1 MLYTAVPQAELLI
14 WRGLSATL
22 QTVSTP
28 PSIFNDVLGPV
39 MRGPSSSHSAAA
51 LRIGRLARDL
61 MGGELTEVIVEYD
74 PNGALVTTHESQGS
88 DLGLFGGLM
97 GWETDDARL
106 PDFREEIVKEGIAV
120 DIRYV
125 SYGAKHP
132 NTYKLTLRNAEEE
145 RSLRAISTGG
155 GMIVVQDIEGAVVV
169 MEGDYVETLVFL
181 SDPQGADGLVGW
193 LKTSFDFE
201 DVIPCA
207 MREGVMI
214 EIKSRSALEE
224 DLLAELRANPAVSMV
239 RVLGTVLPVLARKNL
254 SVPWIRCAEMEGF
267 RSESGENLSLGDLG
281 AIYES
286 ARGGITV
293 EDVRERMGGLV
304 GIMEDSIQTGLQG
317 TKFQDRILPSQ
328 SPKFQEMMK
337 AGELV
342 PGDVLNRIIMY
353 VSAMM
358 EMKSSMGV
366 IVAAPTAGSCGALPG
381 AVLGV
386 ADALGK
392 SREERVEAML
402 AAGMIGVFIAAH
414 ATFAAE
420 VAGCMAECGSGASM
434 ASAGIVGMM
443 GGSFEQQLGGAS
455 MALQNSFGM
464 TCDTLANRVEAPC
477 LGRNVTAAS
486 NALSS
491 ANMALADFLHLV
503 PFDEVVDAMK
513 EVGDLMPREVC
524 CTGLGGLAI
533 TPASKALE
541 AKLAGGCGNCGKV
554 KAVEESEGV
563 V

>member
-1 MLYTAVPQAELLI
+1 
-14 WRGLSATL
+14 
-22 QTVSTP
+22 
-28 PSIFNDVLGPV
+28 
-39 MRGPSSSHSAAA
+39 MRGPSSSHSAAS

-61 MGGELTEVIVEYD
+61 MGGALNEVIVEYD
-74 PNGALVTTHESQGS
+74 PNGSLVTTHESQGS

-106 PDFREEIVKEGIAV
+106 PDFREEIGKHGIAV

-125 SYGAKHP
+125 SYGAEHP
-132 NTYKLTLRNAEEE
+132 NTYKLTLRNGDEE
-145 RSLRAISTGG
+145 RTMRAISTGG
-155 GMIVVQDIEGAVVV
+155 GMIVVQEIEGAAVE
-169 MEGDYVETLVFL
+169 MEGDYFETLVFL
-181 SDPQGADGLVGW
+181 SDPGAVVGLAGW
-193 LKTSFDFE
+193 LLSSFDFE
-201 DVIPCA
+201 DVITGVG
-207 MREGVMI
+207 REVTLL
-214 EIKSRSALEE
+214 EIKSRERLENDLLEE
-224 DLLAELRANPAVSMV
+224 LRRNPAVSAV
-239 RVLGTVLPVLARKNL
+239 RVLEPVLPVLARKNL
-254 SVPWIRCAEMEGF
+254 SVPWIRCAEMEECRRAQG
-267 RSESGENLSLGDLG
+267 GGMTVGDLG

-286 ARGGITV
+286 ERGGMSTG
-293 EDVRERMGGLV
+293 EVRERMAELV
-304 GIMEDSIQTGLQG
+304 GIMENSIQTGLKG
-317 TKFQDRILPSQ
+317 TKFADRILPSQ
-328 SPKFQEMMK
+328 SPKFGEMME
-337 AGELV
+337 AGQLV

-353 VSAMM
+353 VSSMM

-386 ADALGK
+386 ADAMGK

-434 ASAGIVGMM
+434 AAAGIVLMA
-443 GGSFEQQLGGAS
+443 GGNFEQQLAAAS

-486 NALSS
+486 NALST
-491 ANMALADFLHLV
+491 ANMALADYLPLV

-513 EVGDLMPREVC
+513 QVGDMMPRELC

-541 AKLAGGCGNCGKV
+541 AKLARGCGSCGR
-554 KAVEESEGV
+554 VEEESV
-563 V
+563 Q